1 MNTPEQLLAAGL
13 KTWRTALVSLDGRN
27 PLLYF
32 KSTSTIKGTIR
43 PKKGLVDFRTN
54 PIDSSMFSALLR
66 GKQISVSALHPEAYV
81 SRDQLDAV
89 PGGDEDLVGDKKQK
103 KKSEWGRLITSYEEV
118 TRKARENFEE
128 RNIETLYLVR
138 GFISWKREDP
148 GPEPLAPLILIP
160 LSIESKGRGHTDFNI
175 QIRGEPIFNDAL
187 KLFLKTQLSI
197 DPDGLGVLDKVDFP
211 TVGELKKYFSPLAKT
226 LSHGSIEEIEV
237 IGNFSFFKLPLVAD
251 MDRII
256 EGGFMHPI
264 LRALAGDEQVLEELA
279 PFEEG
284 DEIRSINELAPKDE
298 FLVFPTD
305 RSQHLAVSAITRGKT
320 IVIQGPPGTGKSQT
334 IANAIAELS
343 AMGKKTLFVAEK
355 RAAIDAVVTRLTDQ
369 GLASLVLDL
378 HGEPDKKKIASQLLE
393 VLYETKHKKA
403 GFQGNDAAL
412 QSAKDKMQKRWACLN
427 NLSGISLQQGSE
439 LTVYGALQTLGNLVS
454 QETVDIVWPKEIERK
469 LLGELSFGALKIVQ
483 ENLNTLGM
491 LKWIDGE
498 GQHAGRGLIDFVK
511 TQDQAF
517 ELRVGIER
525 MYETLLEEY
534 AIELEKFEH
543 ENGYTIKTLTDADKL
558 VRQSTYLEA
567 MGASWNLEEF
577 VKAMADMGRICS
589 YKELKRLKKFDNSFT
604 ALIEARRRSKILRNC
619 VLDGPKRSRSQL
631 KGEQEAIFF
640 ALKWHVNHSHS
651 GLQVPEAASNLLQT
665 ILHDI
670 FAVIRS
676 LKDYGPLL
684 GDLPDLQRPQLSSR
698 IEMLY
703 SDLAL
708 IRELPIVAICR
719 TRLDELGELPKQILD
734 WFEDEQ
740 PVLPAPGDWFF
751 RWWLEVALETIV
763 AASDAN
769 LNLIELGSMDRVLER
784 YQSLDES
791 HITHNA
797 ARTHEKVKARVMAI
811 SDSVGF
817 SKLRREA
824 DKKSAHHPFRM
835 LMQDARAEVLTLK
848 PCLAMSPI
856 AVSRLIPCEYGIFDV
871 VIFDEASQITPE
883 DAVPS
888 IFRAI
893 QVVVAGDRHQ
903 LGPTEFGRGSDSD
916 EYTEDDIEG
925 EVATRGLES
934 ILDSLRGVLPISSTY
949 PLNIHYRSQ
958 DERLITFSNKA
969 FYIPNS
975 QPLFSFPSREANPR
989 KALGY
994 IHVPEVQTKSMREE
1008 ANTKEIAAVID
1019 QILDHVATRPEDS
1032 LGVIA
1037 FGDQHKRRIEDALL
1051 KLERENDS
1059 YFDFVSRTAGTRE
1072 PLFIKSIERVQG
1084 DERDCIIMTP
1094 GYARGDKGT
1103 LRFQFGSLGR
1113 QGGERRLNVAASR
1126 AKRKLTLV
1134 TSITSEDFTSYKGGE
1149 RGVQLF
1155 KAFLQYM
1162 ESQGLSS
1169 DLGDVPPAPE
1179 NPFEEQILNSLTKQG
1194 LKIDCQIGDSG
1205 YRIDFAVRNPAREDE
1220 YVLAIEADGASYHS
1234 SDYAR
1239 ERDIIRQRVLENR
1252 GWRFVRIWSTDWFRN
1267 RDGEIEK
1274 VVAAYKKALA
1284 NEPSAKLKVESDV
1297 KVSIA
1302 NVETPNIPVDEKL
1315 FKGLKQAKPV
1325 ISKDQCLEEWMQLCG
1340 YVRRTKKTLER
1351 FEDLW
1356 RGETNFQRTIPAQKK
1371 SKEEQI
1377 DRGTK
1382 YEHVGWIRED
1392 EIRAAV
1398 KTFETFGDQM
1408 LYPNESS
1415 LESLLHYQASSGIG
1429 DDRATCA
1436 VKRMLKGALIMVA
1449 ELTPF
1454 EVDSGLRVLA
1464 SASDFQGKS
1473 PDGREDILVQ
1483 YLPPMNEANMNASS
1497 VRIYRRG

>member
-1 MNTPEQLLAAGL
+1 M
-13 KTWRTALVSLDGRN
+13 
-27 PLLYF
+27 LYF
-32 KSTSTIKGTIR
+32 KSTSTMKGTIR
-43 PKKGLVDFRTN
+43 PKKGLVDFRAN
-54 PIDSSMFSALLR
+54 PVDPSMYSALLR
-66 GKQISVSALHPEAYV
+66 GKQISVSSLHAEAYG
-81 SRDQLDAV
+81 SRDQVDAV
-89 PGGDEDLVGDKKQK
+89 PEGDEDVDEDKKRK
-103 KKSEWGRLITSYEEV
+103 KKTQWGRLITSYEEV
-118 TRKARENFEE
+118 IRKARENFEE

-138 GFISWKREDP
+138 GLMSWRREDP

-160 LSIESKGRGHTDFNI
+160 LSVESKGRGHTDFNI
-175 QIRGEPIFNDAL
+175 QISGEPIFNDAL

-197 DPDGLGVLDKVDFP
+197 EPDELGVLDKVDFP
-211 TVGELKKYFSPLAKT
+211 TLGELKKYFAPLAKT
-226 LSHGSIEEIEV
+226 LPHGVIEEVEL

-264 LRALAGDEQVLEELA
+264 LRALAGDEQVLEEIA
-279 PFEEG
+279 PFEDG
-284 DEIRSINELAPKDE
+284 DEMQSINDLAPKDE

-355 RAAIDAVVTRLTDQ
+355 RAAIDAVVSRLTDQ

-393 VLYETKHKKA
+393 VLYENKHKKA

-412 QSAKDKMQKRWACLN
+412 QSAKDKMQRRWADLN
-427 NLSGISLQQGSE
+427 NLSGVSLEQGSE
-439 LTVYGALQTLGNLVS
+439 LTVYEALQTLGDLVS
-454 QETVDIVWPKEIERK
+454 QQPVDIVWPREIERK
-469 LLGELSFGALKIVQ
+469 LLGQLSFGALKIVQ
-483 ENLNTLGM
+483 ENLNTLSM
-491 LKWIDGE
+491 LKWIDGKD
-498 GQHAGRGLIDFVK
+498 QHAGRGLIDFVK
-511 TQDQAF
+511 TQDQAL

-525 MYETLLEEY
+525 LQEALLAEYSTALDKFERDNGY
-534 AIELEKFEH
+534 AIR
-543 ENGYTIKTLTDADKL
+543 TLGEADKL
-558 VRQSTYLEA
+558 VKQSTYVDA
-567 MGASWNLEEF
+567 IGSTWNLEEF
-577 VKAMADMGRICS
+577 ARAMADMGRICT
-589 YKELKRLKKFDNSFT
+589 YKELKLVKEFDNPFK
-604 ALIEARRRSKILRNC
+604 AWIEARRRSKILRKC
-619 VLDGPKRSRSQL
+619 VLDVPERSRSQL
-631 KGEQEAIFF
+631 KDEQNAIFL
-640 ALKWHVNHSHS
+640 ALKSHADHSHS
-651 GLQVPEAASNLLQT
+651 GPQVPEVASNLLQT
-665 ILHDI
+665 ILRDI
-670 FAVIRS
+670 FEVIGDI
-676 LKDYGPLL
+676 KDYGPLL
-684 GDLPDLQRPQLSSR
+684 GDLLDLPRPQLNSR

-708 IRELPIVAICR
+708 IRELPTVAICR
-719 TRLDELGELPKQILD
+719 THLDELGELPKRILD

-740 PVLPAPGDWFF
+740 PALSAPGDWFF
-751 RWWLEVALETIV
+751 RWWLEVALETMV

-769 LNLIELGSMDRVLER
+769 LNLIDSGSMDRVLER

-791 HITHNA
+791 HITQNA
-797 ARTHEKVKARVMAI
+797 ARAHEKVKARVIAI
-811 SDSVGF
+811 SDTAGF

-835 LMQDARAEVLTLK
+835 LIQDARAEVLTLK

-888 IFRAI
+888 IFRAT

-903 LGPTEFGRGSDSD
+903 LGPTEFGRASDSD
-916 EYTEDDIEG
+916 EYSEDDIEG
-925 EVATRGLES
+925 DVATRGLES
-934 ILDSLRGVLPISSTY
+934 ILDSLRGILPISSTY

-969 FYIPNS
+969 FYIPNN
-975 QPLFSFPSREANPR
+975 QALFSFPSREANPR

-994 IHVPEVQTKSMREE
+994 VLVPEVQTKSMREE

-1103 LRFQFGSLGR
+1103 LRYQFGSLGR

-1134 TSITSEDFTSYKGGE
+1134 TSITSEDFAAYKGGE

-1155 KAFLQYM
+1155 KAFIQYM

-1169 DLGDVPPAPE
+1169 DLGDLPPAPE
-1179 NPFEEQILNSLTKQG
+1179 NPFEEQILSFLTKRG
-1194 LKIDCQIGDSG
+1194 MKIDCQVGDSG
-1205 YRIDFAVRNPAREDE
+1205 YRIDFAVRHPAHEDE
-1220 YVLAIEADGASYHS
+1220 YLLAIEADGASYHS

-1239 ERDIIRQRVLENR
+1239 ERDIVRQRVLENR
-1252 GWRFVRIWSTDWFRN
+1252 GWKFVRIWSTDWFRN
-1267 RDGEIEK
+1267 REGEVEK
-1274 VVAAYKKALA
+1274 VVAAYKNALA
-1284 NEPSAKLKVESDV
+1284 NEPSARRKVESEV
-1297 KVSIA
+1297 KVSVVDA
-1302 NVETPNIPVDEKL
+1302 EAPNIPIDERL
-1315 FKGLKQAKPV
+1315 FKGLKQAKPR
-1325 ISKDQCLEEWMQLCG
+1325 IPKEQCLEEWMQLCG
-1340 YVRRTKKTLER
+1340 YMRRTKKTLER

-1356 RGETNFQRTIPAQKK
+1356 RGKPILPKTTPAPKK
-1371 SKEEQI
+1371 STEERTE
-1377 DRGTK
+1377 RGTK
-1382 YEHVGWIRED
+1382 YEHVGWIRGD
-1392 EIRAAV
+1392 EIRAAS
-1398 KTFETFGDQM
+1398 TAFETAGDQM
-1408 LYPNESS
+1408 LYPNGSS
-1415 LESLLHYQASSGIG
+1415 SGSLLHYHASSGKG
-1429 DDRATCA
+1429 DDQATCA
-1436 VKRMLKGALIMVA
+1436 VKRMREGVWAMVA
-1449 ELTPF
+1449 ELTQF
-1454 EVDSGLRVLA
+1454 EVDLGLRVLA
-1464 SASDFQGKS
+1464 SASGFQGKS
-1473 PDGREDILVQ
+1473 PDGREDVLVE
-1483 YLPPMNEANMNASS
+1483 YLPPMNEANMDAAS